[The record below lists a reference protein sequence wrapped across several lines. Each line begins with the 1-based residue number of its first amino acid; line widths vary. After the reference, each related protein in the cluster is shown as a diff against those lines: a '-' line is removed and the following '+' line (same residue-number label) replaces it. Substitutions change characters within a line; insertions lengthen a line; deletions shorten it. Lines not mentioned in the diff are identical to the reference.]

1 MDTKTAMQIANLLE
15 EQAENIKKIAKAYE
29 EGTVSYKLYD
39 FCLDARLWDLKEIV
53 EEFESRQ
60 KNQKCS

>member
-15 EQAENIKKIAKAYE
+15 EQAENIREIAKGYE
-29 EGTVSYKLYD
+29 EGKVSYKGYD
-39 FCLDARLWDLKEIV
+39 FCLDARLWDLKTIV